1 MQHIIAAQ
9 HRLHCEQRQDYQRPR
24 PNLRVGNRGPS
35 QRSQHYVT
43 DQRNGQATHV
53 NQSSLAKD
61 ARDFASGLSLRLR
74 PLYGSTWCTGKDSN
88 LRTSLGGTDLQSV
101 GFNHSPTC
109 AKILGRCGC
118 RTPSGRP
125 PCGAAG
131 KHSGQNPQTKRST
144 RHFIFATQGNQDSS
158 QTQRDDRRIS
168 DLDHCTPEKY
178 EWSALEKPV
187 APPNPPSAGNTFP
200 GAGEGI

>member
-9 HRLHCEQRQDYQRPR
+9 HRLHCEQRQDHQRSR

-53 NQSSLAKD
+53 NQ
-61 ARDFASGLSLRLR
+61 
-74 PLYGSTWCTGKDSN
+74 WCTGKDSN

-125 PCGAAG
+125 PYRAAG

-158 QTQRDDRRIS
+158 QTRRGDRRIS

-187 APPNPPSAGNTFP
+187 APLPNPPSAGNTFP